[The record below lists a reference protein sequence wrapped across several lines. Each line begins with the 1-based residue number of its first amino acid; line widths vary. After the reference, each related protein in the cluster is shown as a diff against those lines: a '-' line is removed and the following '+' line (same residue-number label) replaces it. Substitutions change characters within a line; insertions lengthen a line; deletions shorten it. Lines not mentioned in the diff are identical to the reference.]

1 MTQAFSL
8 DVARQLAISN
18 DITTLQFEQL
28 LQHISNDPQ
37 LKLFAPDG
45 VCQIDP
51 RNGNLVV
58 YNSAR
63 AKRPMTHA
71 ATRASSQA
79 TDHMAHHVA
88 EKPCPI
94 CNGQSADIIDIAEQ
108 SEGFTFISKNLYPIF
123 HPIEYIPDELPDY
136 FQHQDPYHQ
145 GRASYGFHLLQWTSS
160 IHERDWHNL
169 PLADAIICL
178 RRLAAVEA
186 TLLYQPTDFM
196 AQSGKLMED
205 KQVSGYVSIIKNYG
219 ASAGASLV
227 HGHQQ
232 IAYSNIL
239 PQHFFNNLCFR
250 KRHDRAFSQYMIEEN
265 PAELLVKDYGELQ
278 LMVPYFMKRPLDMLL
293 IFKDCQKRYLHQL
306 DDDELWQL
314 ALGIQQAIRAIM
326 QLMTDMGMEPAF
338 NMIINNGPGCGLY
351 VEFLPKTQMMGGYEQ
366 IGLFVCQANPY
377 DNAKTL
383 RAHIAAEDAKTV
395 AIAGSASTD

>member
-8 DVARQLAISN
+8 ALARQMALAQ
-18 DITTLQFEQL
+18 DFTQLHFEQL
-28 LQHISNDPQ
+28 LQHISNDEK
-37 LKLFAPDG
+37 LKQFAPDG

-63 AKRPMTHA
+63 AKRPQT
-71 ATRASSQA
+71 T
-79 TDHMAHHVA
+79 TVA
-88 EKPCPI
+88 PSNIDNKPCPI
-94 CNGQSADIIDIAEQ
+94 CDGHSADILDIAEQ

-123 HPIEYIPDELPDY
+123 HPIEYVPQELPDY

-160 IHERDWHNL
+160 LHDRDWHNL
-169 PLADAIICL
+169 PLADALICL
-178 RRLAAVEA
+178 QRLAAVESS
-186 TLLYQPTDFM
+186 LLHQPTDFM
-196 AQSGKLMED
+196 AQSGKQMGER
-205 KQVSGYVSIIKNYG
+205 QVSGYVSIIKNYG
-219 ASAGASLV
+219 SSAGASLS

-250 KRHDRAFSQYMIEEN
+250 KRQERSFSRYMIAEN
-265 PAELLVKDYGELQ
+265 PAELLVKDYGAVQ
-278 LMVPYFMKRPLDMLL
+278 LMVPYFMKRPVDMLL
-293 IFKDCQKRYLHQL
+293 IFKDSEKRYLHQL
-306 DDDELWQL
+306 DTAELTQL

-326 QLMTDMGMEPAF
+326 ALMSQMGLAPAY

-377 DNAKTL
+377 E
-383 RAHIAAEDAKTV
+383 IANMVRQQLALELLDTTA
-395 AIAGSASTD
+395 